1 MDITPAA
8 QRILEERYYLP
19 GESKPEQMF
28 RRIAVEVASVEEE
41 RDSWTETFYEMMTN
55 KEFIPNSPT
64 IMNAGTEMNNLSACF
79 VLPIAD
85 DLALIYETLKQAAL
99 IFKSG
104 GGCGFSFSKLR
115 PRGDLV
121 KKSGGKSSGPVSFM
135 TDFDRMAETVEQG
148 GRRRGAM
155 LGSLSVHHPDIMKFI
170 SAKRDEGILSNFNI
184 SVEITDEFLEA
195 VKERKDYEL
204 RNPRGGHP
212 NDPENKMVVRR
223 INATA
228 VFNEICK
235 GIWLNGEPG
244 ILFVDKINKDND
256 YDKTGDEN
264 YISTTNPCGE
274 QPLPDYGSCN
284 LGHINLSRFVQDG
297 EVDWE
302 GIKEIV
308 RKGVRFLDDV
318 ISVGKF
324 PLPAIEERAKR
335 ERRIG
340 LGVMGWHEAL
350 LKLGLRYGGIESIQ
364 LAGKMAKFI
373 RAEAE
378 LASNGRNKRLL
389 TVAPTGTTAMILGT
403 TYGIEPIH
411 QISERKEVLGGEILA
426 NPNPAVQEILT
437 AGDTSAILV
446 TGPEISPK
454 RHIDMQAAWQ
464 EYVDASISKT
474 INLPRDFSEE
484 RIGEEILY
492 GWEKGLKGMTMYR
505 AGSRVGEPIKTENTK
520 KLPKRPRKLVGN
532 TYREPLSCG
541 RTLYPTITK
550 DETGRVQEIFIAGLG
565 KVGDCITAWAE
576 SFSRAASLYL
586 RIGGDPKTL
595 IGTLKGIGC
604 PEGRNSCPN
613 MIAKI
618 LEEETKRKDE
628 EKKRG

>member
-1 MDITPAA
+1 MDITSAA
-8 QRILEERYYLP
+8 RRILEKRYYQP

-28 RRIAVEVASVEEE
+28 RRVAKEVSSVEEE
-41 RDSWTETFYEMMTN
+41 QDKWEQTFYEMMTN

-64 IMNAGTEMNNLSACF
+64 MMNAGTGMNNLSACF
-79 VLPIAD
+79 VLPVED
-85 DLALIYETLKQAAL
+85 DLASIYETLKRAAL

-115 PRGDLV
+115 PKGDTV
-121 KKSGGKSSGPVSFM
+121 RKSGGKSSGPVSFM

-170 SAKRDEGILSNFNI
+170 SAKREEGILSNFNI
-184 SVEITDEFLEA
+184 SVEVTDEFLEA
-195 VKERKDYEL
+195 VRERKEYEL

-212 NDPENKMVVRR
+212 SDPTNKMVAYR
-223 INATA
+223 INATE

-244 ILFVDKINKDND
+244 ILFMNRINENND
-256 YDKTGDEN
+256 YAEIGDEN

-274 QPLPDYGSCN
+274 QPLPSYGVCN
-284 LGHINLSRFVQDG
+284 LGHINLSEFVGDG
-297 EVDWE
+297 GFDWG
-302 GIKEIV
+302 GIKEVV
-308 RKGVRFLDDV
+308 RKSVRFLDDV

-324 PLPAIEERAKR
+324 PLPEIEERAKR

-350 LKLGLRYGGIESIQ
+350 LKLKLRYDSDESIQ
-364 LAGKMAKFI
+364 LARKVSKFI
-373 RAEAE
+373 YEEAE
-378 LASNGRNKRLL
+378 KASGGKNKKLL
-389 TVAPTGTTAMILGT
+389 TVAPTGTTSMIVGT

-411 QISERKEVLGGEILA
+411 QVSERKSVLGGEILS
-426 NPNPAVQEILT
+426 NPNPVVQEIQA
-437 AGDTSAILV
+437 AGDPENILV
-446 TGPEISPK
+446 TGPKIPPK
-454 RHIDMQAAWQ
+454 KHIDMQAAWQ
-464 EYVDASISKT
+464 EHVDSSISKT

-484 RIGEEILY
+484 QIEEIIFY

-505 AGSRVGEPIKTENTK
+505 EGSRVGEPIKTEKTK
-520 KLPKRPRKLVGN
+520 KLPRRPRKLAGN

-550 DETGRVQEIFIAGLG
+550 DETGKIQEVFVRGLG
-565 KVGDCITAWAE
+565 KIGECVTAWAE
-576 SFSRAASLYL
+576 SFSRITSLYL
-586 RIGGDPKTL
+586 RIGGDPKRLIDTL
-595 IGTLKGIGC
+595 SGIRC

-613 MIAKI
+613 IIAKI
-618 LEEETKRKDE
+618 LEEETK
-628 EKKRG
+628 EKE